1 MLLDAAEQR
10 RQRRFKAD
18 LIEAVASG
26 YGGCRGK
33 KGPRAMQ
40 QMLDLLRR

>member
-33 KGPRAMQ
+33 KGPHAMQ
-40 QMLDLLRR
+40 RFINWLRK